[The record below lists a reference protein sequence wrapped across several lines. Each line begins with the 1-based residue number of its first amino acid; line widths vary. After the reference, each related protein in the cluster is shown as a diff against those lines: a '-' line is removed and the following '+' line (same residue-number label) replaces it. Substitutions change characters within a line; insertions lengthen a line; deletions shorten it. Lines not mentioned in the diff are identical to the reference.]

1 MGPVNPTA
9 PGPSPEGCDGV
20 CGELRHLEQ
29 RDREVTRREAYLR
42 AIFDAEPEC
51 VKVVDA
57 AGRLVEMNPAGLAML
72 EVDTLEEAQ
81 HMRLLDY
88 LLPEHR
94 EAFARLHQEVLRGGT
109 GVLEFEILGRRG
121 TRRWLET
128 HATPLRDEK
137 GSIEALLGITRD
149 VTERRRAAAALERT
163 QVQYAGLVH
172 SIDGIVWEADAE
184 SLEFTFVSDRA
195 VHILGYPIDSWLT
208 EPCFWTNHIHPE
220 DREHTVRSCLM
231 STGREEG
238 HVLEYRMVAADGR
251 VVWLRDIVAYVKE
264 PDGRALLR
272 GIMVD
277 ITPRKAMEVQ
287 LEHLHRVRTMLSE
300 INQALVRGP
309 APGDLASAA
318 CRIAVEVGLFRLAWI
333 GMRDPGDGRLTI
345 TAHAGATSDTMAIV
359 ERLTGAP
366 RPEEGCAETAR
377 ALSTGEV
384 SVCNDVASDPRAA
397 HWREAA
403 LERGY
408 RSMASVPV
416 CRGGRVVGIFNL
428 YAGEPE
434 FFDADEVRLLE
445 ELAQDIAFGLDTW
458 EGAEQQREAEE
469 AVRVSE
475 ARFRELAETI
485 QEVFWITDA
494 GKSRMLYV
502 SPAYEAVWRRTRE
515 EVYADP
521 LSWAAALHPED
532 RDRVMAAV
540 AQRQILGEYDE
551 EYRIVQPD
559 GEVRWIRERAYP
571 VRNAGGQVERIVG
584 VAHDITERVVAEE
597 RLRDVQR
604 MESVGQ
610 LAAGVAHDF
619 NNVLTVINGIAE
631 MTLANLP
638 EGSPLRQDLTTIRD
652 AGARATELTRQMLAV
667 GRKQMLRP
675 KPVNLNVLVT
685 EMETLLRS
693 MLGED
698 IEIVVRLAT
707 DLAPVVVDPGQ
718 FHQVILNLASNS
730 RDAMPRGGTLTI
742 ETRNAEPHDPDQER
756 NSGGSPAPGVALA
769 ISDTGEG
776 IDPRIRPHLFEP
788 FFTTKDSSRGTGL
801 GLATVHGIVTQSGG
815 TVQVQSEV
823 GRGSTFTIHLPAA
836 PPGSVAS
843 EREPGPAASGGA
855 ESVLVVD
862 DNAAVR
868 DLVRRVLEKAGYR
881 VLTAASGQEALERLE
896 NATHPVHLVMTDVV
910 MPGMSGPELAEQIR
924 RRELPV
930 RILFTTGYTDDA
942 VLRHGVSEE
951 GLHLIS
957 KPYSTGALTAKV
969 REMLD
974 L

>member
-1 MGPVNPTA
+1 MGTGGA
-9 PGPSPEGCDGV
+9 
-20 CGELRHLEQ
+20 LRQLEQ
-29 RDREVTRREAYLR
+29 TNRELVLREAHLR
-42 AIFDAEPEC
+42 AILDAEPEC
-51 VKVVDA
+51 VKVLDA
-57 AGRLVEMNPAGLAML
+57 AGLLVEMNPAGLAML
-72 EVDTLEEAQ
+72 EVDSLEEA
-81 HMRLLDY
+81 RRTPLLDH

-94 EAFARLHQEVLRGGT
+94 EAFIALHREVLRGGS

-128 HATPLRDEK
+128 HATPLRDAE
-137 GSIEALLGITRD
+137 GAIEGLLGLTRD
-149 VTERRRAAAALERT
+149 VTDRRRAAAALEQSRA
-163 QVQYAGLVH
+163 QYAGLVQ

-184 SLEFTFVSDRA
+184 SLQFTFVSERADR
-195 VHILGYPIDSWLT
+195 ILGYPVATWLS
-208 EPCFWTNHIHPE
+208 EPDFWPNHIHPE
-220 DREHTVRSCLM
+220 DRDHVVRSCLS
-231 STGREEG
+231 STRRGED

-251 VVWLRDIVAYVKE
+251 AVWLRDIVAYVEE
-264 PDGRALLR
+264 PGGRALLR

-277 ITPRKAMEVQ
+277 ITPRREMEVQ
-287 LEHLHRVRTMLSE
+287 LERLHRVRTMLSE
-300 INQALVRGP
+300 INQALVRGL
-309 APGDLASAA
+309 APGDLAATA

-333 GMRDPGDGRLTI
+333 GMRDSGVGTLAI
-345 TAHAGATSDTMAIV
+345 TAHAGATPDTMAIV
-359 ERLTGAP
+359 ERLAGAP
-366 RPEEGCAETAR
+366 RPEDGCAETAR
-377 ALSTGEV
+377 ALATGDV
-384 SVCNDVASDPRAA
+384 SACNDVASDPRAA
-397 HWREAA
+397 HWRDAA

-416 CRGGRVVGIFNL
+416 RRGGRVVGIFNL
-428 YAGEPE
+428 YAGEPD

-458 EGAEQQREAEE
+458 ERAEQQREAEE

-502 SPAYEAVWRRTRE
+502 SPAYEAVWGRPGE
-515 EVYADP
+515 EVYVDA

-532 RDRVMAAV
+532 RDRVMEAV
-540 AQRQILGEYDE
+540 AQRQIRGEYDE
-551 EYRIVQPD
+551 EYRIVRPD

-571 VRNAGGQVERIVG
+571 VRNAEGQVERIVG
-584 VAHDITERVVAEE
+584 VARDITERIVAEE

-631 MTLANLP
+631 MALASLP
-638 EGSPLRQDLTTIRD
+638 EGSPLRRDLATIRD
-652 AGARATELTRQMLAV
+652 AGERATELTRQMLAA
-667 GRKQMLRP
+667 GRRQMLRP
-675 KPVNLNVLVT
+675 EPVNLNILVA
-685 EMETLLRS
+685 EMEALLRS

-698 IEIVVRLAT
+698 IEIVVRLAP

-718 FHQVILNLASNS
+718 FHQVILNLAANS
-730 RDAMPRGGTLTI
+730 RDAMPRGGTFTI
-742 ETRNAEPHDPDQER
+742 ETRNAVLPDPDQGR
-756 NSGGSPAPGVALA
+756 NLGSPAPGVALA

-776 IDPRIRPHLFEP
+776 IDPRIRPHIFEP
-788 FFTTKDSSRGTGL
+788 FFTTKDSGKGTGL

-815 TVQVQSEV
+815 TVQVHSEV
-823 GRGSTFTIHLPAA
+823 GRGSTFTIHLPTA
-836 PPGSVAS
+836 PPGSVVP
-843 EREPGPAASGGA
+843 EREPGSAASGGV
-855 ESVLVVD
+855 ECVLVVD

-868 DLVRRVLEKAGYR
+868 ELACRVLEKAGYR
-881 VLTAASGQEALERLE
+881 VLAAASGEEALQRLDD
-896 NATHPVHLVMTDVV
+896 AGHPVHLVVTDVV

-924 RRELPV
+924 RRDLPV

-942 VLRHGVSEE
+942 VLRHGVREE
-951 GLHLIS
+951 GLHLIH

-969 REMLD
+969 REILD